1 MDKGSC
7 GYGWKIELLI
17 HLDSCQ
23 PSPSYGSSFGV
34 VRQLQS
40 GLSKGKKNLLFTM
53 GLEKS
58 QIHVWRGHVYGDQR
72 G

>member
-17 HLDSCQ
+17 YLDSCQ

-34 VRQLQS
+34 VTVVTVALAKQ
-40 GLSKGKKNLLFTM
+40 KKFNPLLTM

-58 QIHVWRGHVYGDQR
+58 QI
-72 G
+72 